1 MSADD
6 PNKAKVGYGR
16 PPVHSR
22 FKPGQ
27 SGNPRGRRKG
37 TLNFATDLK
46 RTLEAQI
53 TLTDPG
59 KKPRKVSTQQAALL
73 RLREK
78 ALKGDARSL
87 DRLLEF
93 ARIFH
98 TGPTTEPTTVTS
110 ADDQAIL
117 DAFREQVRSELKT
130 NAPGA
135 LFTDKNE
142 DGTE

>member
-6 PNKAKVGYGR
+6 AKVGYGR
-16 PPVHSR
+16 PPVHTQ

-27 SGNPRGRRKG
+27 SGNPRGRKKG

-46 RTLEAQI
+46 RTLEAPI

-59 KKPRKVSTQQAALL
+59 KKPRKVSTQTAVLL

-78 ALKGDARSL
+78 ALKGDARAL
-87 DRLLEF
+87 DRLLEL

-98 TGPTTEPTTVTS
+98 TGPITEPTTATS
-110 ADDQAIL
+110 SDDQAIL
-117 DAFREQVRSELKT
+117 DAFREQVLLEQGVKEVV
-130 NAPGA
+130 APS
-135 LFTDKNE
+135 NE
-142 DGTE
+142 NKDECK

>member
-6 PNKAKVGYGR
+6 AKVGYGR
-16 PPVHSR
+16 PPVHTQ

-27 SGNPRGRRKG
+27 SGNPRGRKKG

-46 RTLEAQI
+46 RTLEAPI

-59 KKPRKVSTQQAALL
+59 KKPRKVSTQTAVLL

-78 ALKGDARSL
+78 ALKGDARAL
-87 DRLLEF
+87 DRLLEL

-98 TGPTTEPTTVTS
+98 TGPITEPTTAIS
-110 ADDQAIL
+110 SDDQAIL
-117 DAFREQVRSELKT
+117 DAFREQVLLEQGVKEVV
-130 NAPGA
+130 APS
-135 LFTDKNE
+135 NE
-142 DGTE
+142 NKDECK

>member
-6 PNKAKVGYGR
+6 AKVGYGR
-16 PPVHSR
+16 PPVHTQ

-27 SGNPRGRRKG
+27 SGNPRGRKKG

-46 RTLEAQI
+46 RTLEAPI

-59 KKPRKVSTQQAALL
+59 KKPRKVSTQTAVLL

-78 ALKGDARSL
+78 ALKGDARAL
-87 DRLLEF
+87 DRLLEL

-98 TGPTTEPTTVTS
+98 TGPITEPTTATS
-110 ADDQAIL
+110 SDDQAIL
-117 DAFREQVRSELKT
+117 DAFREQVRLEQDAKKLVTLS
-130 NAPGA
+130 
-135 LFTDKNE
+135 NE
-142 DGTE
+142 SKDECK

>member
-6 PNKAKVGYGR
+6 AKVGYGR
-16 PPVHSR
+16 PPVHTR

-27 SGNPRGRRKG
+27 SGNPRGRKKG

-46 RTLEAQI
+46 RTLEAPI

-59 KKPRKVSTQQAALL
+59 KKPRKVSTQTAVLL

-78 ALKGDARSL
+78 ALKGDARAL
-87 DRLLEF
+87 DRLLEL

-98 TGPTTEPTTVTS
+98 TGPISEPTTAIS
-110 ADDQAIL
+110 SDDQAIL
-117 DAFREQVRSELKT
+117 DAFREQVLLEQGVKEVV
-130 NAPGA
+130 APS
-135 LFTDKNE
+135 NE
-142 DGTE
+142 NKDECK

>member
-1 MSADD
+1 MSVDD
-6 PNKAKVGYGR
+6 PKAKVGYGR

-27 SGNPRGRRKG
+27 SGNPRGRKKG

-46 RTLEAQI
+46 RTLERQI

-73 RLREK
+73 RLCEK
-78 ALKGDARSL
+78 ALKGDPRSL

-98 TGPTTEPTTVTS
+98 TGPTTEPTDVTS
-110 ADDQAIL
+110 ADDRAIL
-117 DAFREQVRSELKT
+117 EAYREQVRLEQSAKDTATLS
-130 NAPGA
+130 
-135 LFTDKNE
+135 TDSK
-142 DGTE
+142 DDTK

>member
-6 PNKAKVGYGR
+6 AKVGYGR
-16 PPVHSR
+16 PPVHTQ

-27 SGNPRGRRKG
+27 SGNPRGRKKG

-46 RTLEAQI
+46 RTLEAPI

-59 KKPRKVSTQQAALL
+59 KKPRKVSTQTAVLL

-78 ALKGDARSL
+78 ALKGDARAL
-87 DRLLEF
+87 DRLLEL

-98 TGPTTEPTTVTS
+98 TGPISEPTTAIS
-110 ADDQAIL
+110 SDDQAIL
-117 DAFREQVRSELKT
+117 DAFREQVRLEQ
-130 NAPGA
+130 GA
-135 LFTDKNE
+135 KEVVALSNE
-142 DGTE
+142 SKDECK

>member
-6 PNKAKVGYGR
+6 AKVGYGR
-16 PPVHSR
+16 PPVHTQ

-27 SGNPRGRRKG
+27 SGNPRGRKKG

-46 RTLEAQI
+46 RTLEAPI

-59 KKPRKVSTQQAALL
+59 KKPRKVSTQTAVLL

-78 ALKGDARSL
+78 ALKGDARAL
-87 DRLLEF
+87 DRLLEL

-98 TGPTTEPTTVTS
+98 TGPITEPTTATS
-110 ADDQAIL
+110 SDDQAIL
-117 DAFREQVRSELKT
+117 DAFREQVRLEQ
-130 NAPGA
+130 GA
-135 LFTDKNE
+135 KEVVALSNE
-142 DGTE
+142 SKDECK

>member
-1 MSADD
+1 MTADNSD
-6 PNKAKVGYGR
+6 EGKVGYGK
-16 PPVHSR
+16 PPIHTR

-27 SGNPRGRRKG
+27 SGNPRGRTKG

-46 RTLEAQI
+46 RTLETPI

-59 KKPRKVSTQQAALL
+59 KKPRKVSTQKAALL

-87 DRLLEF
+87 DRLLEY
-93 ARIFH
+93 ARIFYA
-98 TGPTTEPTTVTS
+98 GPIIESATVTS

-117 DAFREQVRSELKT
+117 DSFCEQVRSEGKT
-130 NAPGA
+130 KAPTA
-135 LFTDKNE
+135 LQNSE
-142 DGTE
+142 DGTK

>member
-1 MSADD
+1 MSTHD
-6 PNKAKVGYGR
+6 PDELKVGYGR

-27 SGNPRGRRKG
+27 SGNPRGRKRG

-46 RTLEAQI
+46 RTLETPI

-59 KKPRKVSTQQAALL
+59 KKPRKVSTQTAVLL

-78 ALKGDARSL
+78 ALKGDARAL
-87 DRLLEF
+87 DRLLEL

-98 TGPTTEPTTVTS
+98 TGPITEPTTATS
-110 ADDQAIL
+110 SDDQEIL
-117 DAFREQVRSELKT
+117 DAFRDQVRLEQ
-130 NAPGA
+130 GA
-135 LFTDKNE
+135 KEVVALSNE
-142 DGTE
+142 SKDECK

>member
-6 PNKAKVGYGR
+6 AKVGYGR
-16 PPVHSR
+16 PPVHTR

-27 SGNPRGRRKG
+27 SGNPCGRKKG

-46 RTLEAQI
+46 RTLEAPI

-59 KKPRKVSTQQAALL
+59 KKPRKVSTQTAVLL

-78 ALKGDARSL
+78 ALKGDARAL
-87 DRLLEF
+87 DRLLEL

-98 TGPTTEPTTVTS
+98 TGPISEPTTAIS
-110 ADDQAIL
+110 SDDQAIL
-117 DAFREQVRSELKT
+117 DAFREQVLLEQGVKEVV
-130 NAPGA
+130 APS
-135 LFTDKNE
+135 NE
-142 DGTE
+142 NKDECK

>member
-6 PNKAKVGYGR
+6 AKVGYGR
-16 PPVHSR
+16 PPVHTQ

-27 SGNPRGRRKG
+27 SGNPRGRKKG

-46 RTLEAQI
+46 RTLEAPI

-59 KKPRKVSTQQAALL
+59 KKPRKVSTQTAVLL

-78 ALKGDARSL
+78 ALKGDARAL
-87 DRLLEF
+87 DRLLEL

-98 TGPTTEPTTVTS
+98 TGPISEPTTAIS
-110 ADDQAIL
+110 SDDQAIL
-117 DAFREQVRSELKT
+117 DAFREQVLLEQGVKEVV
-130 NAPGA
+130 APS
-135 LFTDKNE
+135 NE
-142 DGTE
+142 NKDECK